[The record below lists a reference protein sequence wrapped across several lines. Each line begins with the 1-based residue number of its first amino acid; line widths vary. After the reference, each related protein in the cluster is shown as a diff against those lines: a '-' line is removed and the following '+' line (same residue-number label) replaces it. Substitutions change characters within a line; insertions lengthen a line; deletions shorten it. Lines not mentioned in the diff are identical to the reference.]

1 MDMVNNDW
9 NARAFGREA
18 AENARLAAVSM
29 DDVRFLPAQD
39 FFQPA
44 EREKIFQ
51 RMHRPDEF
59 GNHRQEA
66 WVFRCNGF
74 QRTFWAG
81 RWSGNQFDFDAGLMA
96 QAEDS
101 GDGVFLGAADDEP
114 RDDVGDFQIVD
125 CLNS

>member
-1 MDMVNNDW
+1 MVNNDW

-51 RMHRPDEF
+51 RMHRADEF
-59 GNHRQEA
+59 GNDGKQA
-66 WVFRCNGF
+66 GYFRRF
-74 QRTFWAG
+74 IFERTFRAG
-81 RWSGNQFDFDAGLMA
+81 GRAGNQVHLDAGLLA
-96 QAEDS
+96 QAKNG
-101 GDGVFLGAADDEP
+101 GDGVFLGTADNEP
-114 RDDVGDFQIVD
+114 GDDVGDFQFVD
-125 CLNS
+125 